1 MKTVQMLTV
10 NSAQGGPVNT
20 NCLIGQILLKQD
32 KFQKTI
38 DKNQINSH
46 QLFTQTAASKDH
58 CLRIL
63 NKAISQF
70 SFTCIKQQQ
79 PFIVIS
85 GDHSSAMGTWAGVLN
100 SLNPVNR
107 LGLLWL
113 DAHLDAHTYHSS
125 PSANC
130 HGMPVAALL
139 GQADARLSQLYP
151 GSRYFNANN
160 LILLGARSY
169 EPAELRLLNN
179 TSVEIIFAN
188 QIGDFKQTFLSSYQK
203 LSQTCTHIGIS
214 LDLDIIDPAQAP
226 AVATPVPGGIQTT
239 ELLDALTSI
248 PMTGIHGNSNWCG
261 FECSE
266 FIPSA
271 DIDQRTL
278 KLLIRLTQIYAT
290 HHTVSSTPNKF
301 LGSVSS
307 GTIENSVPI

>member
-1 MKTVQMLTV
+1 MMTVQMLTV

-20 NCLIGQILLKQD
+20 NCLIGQLLLKQTE
-32 KFQKTI
+32 FQKTI
-38 DKNQINSH
+38 EKYRIDFQ
-46 QLFTQTAASKDH
+46 QLFTQTVACKDH
-58 CLRIL
+58 RLRIL

-70 SFTCIKQQQ
+70 SCTCIRQQQ
-79 PFIVIS
+79 PFMVIS
-85 GDHSSAMGTWAGVLN
+85 GDHSSAMGTWAGAFN
-100 SLNPVNR
+100 ALNPVNR

-139 GQADARLSQLYP
+139 GKADARLSLLYP

-169 EPAELRLLNN
+169 EPAELRLLND

-188 QIGDFKQTFLSSYQK
+188 QIDDFKQTFLSSYQE

-214 LDLDIIDPAQAP
+214 LDLDILDPDQAP
-226 AVATPVPGGIQTT
+226 AVATPVLGGIQTT
-239 ELLDALTSI
+239 ELFDALTSI
-248 PMTGIHGNSNWCG
+248 PNSGVHGNSNWCG
-261 FECSE
+261 FECTE

-278 KLLIRLTQIYAT
+278 KLLIRLTQIYAR
-290 HHTVSSTPNKF
+290 HHAVSSTPNKF
-301 LGSVSS
+301 LGSVSA